1 MNRSEAEKRL
11 LARIAYDSSSE
22 SHLRWVTSTRA
33 GWSGR
38 SIALR
43 SNSDGYA
50 LVHSERM
57 SFSAHR
63 LIWQLC
69 CGPIPSGMEID
80 HINGIRT
87 DNRIENMRLL
97 STADNQ
103 QNRSAQKNS
112 KSGIKGLFRRP
123 NSDFWDAQFTRNKRV
138 FKKCGRDPQVLIQ
151 WLETM
156 RSQHAPGLCHR

>member
-22 SHLRWVTSTRA
+22 SRLRWVTSTRA

-38 SIALR
+38 SIALH
-43 SNSDGYA
+43 SNNEGYA
-50 LVHSERM
+50 LVYSERM

-63 LIWQLC
+63 LIWQLFF
-69 CGPIPSGMEID
+69 GPIPDGMEID
-80 HINGIRT
+80 HINGTKT
-87 DNRIENMRLL
+87 DNRIENLRLL

-103 QNRSAQKNS
+103 QNRGPQKNS
-112 KSGIKGLFRRP
+112 KSGIKGLFYRP
-123 NSDFWDAQFTRNKRV
+123 NRDSWDAQFTRNKMV
-138 FKKCGRDPQVLIQ
+138 FKKSGKDPQPLIQ

-156 RSQHAPGLCHR
+156 RSQHAPGLCNK